1 MRRDTLLLSV
11 THFYLMISNNILGL
25 ANDALV
31 LKHPDADRSGGR
43 ETDSPGPA
51 LFAFLNGGGGG
62 SGRGD
67 GSFDGLDGLLA
78 VRAILLLQQGIEQ
91 KGFVIVRFGI
101 HKGNGC

>member
-1 MRRDTLLLSV
+1 
-11 THFYLMISNNILGL
+11 MISNNILGL

-43 ETDSPGPA
+43 KTDGPGPA

-62 SGRGD
+62 GGSGRGD
-67 GSFDGLDGLLA
+67 GIFDGLNGLLA

-91 KGFVIVRFGI
+91 KGFVIVGFWI
-101 HKGNGC
+101 HNSDGY